1 MKPPLTV
8 EAKVAEELRNWLASE
23 LEQLDAS
30 NTNQFAHHVVTI
42 LLHEDLDIEDEP
54 LSTGDDF
61 LQDIYSINRR
71 KTRDRQKKAAVQ
83 FLRSAVCCNESDE
96 AEIQGVVDELMVKID
111 ETKNR
116 MNNKTSK
123 RSLLAPIAINVK
135 TAATQTCSKS
145 DGSEEERLYN
155 EAFPSLA
162 AEESPN
168 KEGLARLNNYSV
180 WNRSSPMGKEN
191 NKKKMRRKLCQYAH
205 RQSYMFSCQ
214 EEAQACSIA
223 REVAALALAETS
235 LPNAEATE
243 VFPST
248 LYDSSPSSY
257 SDSSGCWKSA
267 FRTVIF
273 TKVFI
278 PSTTPIQQNRP
289 ISSNPISKVFSPK
302 IIQGIC
308 GPLFTLSDPSFDF
321 PHTFRDEDTPL
332 KKFHPVYDETTEHL
346 FPQEEDHCLD
356 SGETRFADIE
366 VCKIFTASSHRQEEL
381 RSKVQKMNKKAKTK
395 VDTPYQKQKDSEL
408 DGALQFPYH
417 CGDFW
422 QELVYKGAVAL
433 YPDLNRREK
442 VGSETDGETL
452 MHSRSDTGLASK
464 ISVLVTPRAVK
475 DLSLLCLEAIGN
487 HFTPETMKKFVV
499 NYISNVESGCEIRV
513 KPKTLVK
520 CIVDTLLERKEK
532 ALLLSRCNITDHRI
546 QEKIYI
552 DQLLHICMATM
563 NEFFPFG
570 PSNMVWST
578 ENMAFVEDAASESMY
593 SNPALSQ
600 EEHWKAVDSESYMNG
615 LGYNDVDKINLAD
628 GPLNCSSG
636 KLPSNYG
643 DYVAFSCTDEV
654 LESNSG
660 SLDMSD
666 GLFAEDLMYFSEE
679 GGPPSISGFSPSF
692 LDKIDL
698 RYLDDLDA
706 RSLENDQTG
715 HFKAALSFKEKILL
729 WRNNVQP
736 AYFIEKWPVACEGFG
751 DEDSWLGQKNSKT
764 EHFDPL
770 SPGYHLTAAM
780 QTADIGTYDQDIG
793 IFSSDQEQLHWEN
806 PWSHTKWD
814 SICQE
819 VLTDIMFGCTSWGNH
834 TSPPNPFMPSLLTS
848 CLSTEGAQ
856 FLQSAFVNSYFSS
869 NFSGPA
875 TPLKE
880 STIAVDCSALEKL
893 WLTKEKQQ
901 KSPELEQLWLT
912 KEMQQSFAFGFNSAQ
927 YELIR
932 GCTCSNWLENNC
944 KLGLLCP
951 FSHPS
956 I

>member
-54 LSTGDDF
+54 LTAGDDF
-61 LQDIYSINRR
+61 LQDIYSIKRG

-162 AEESPN
+162 TEESPN
-168 KEGLARLNNYSV
+168 KEGLARLNNNSV

-191 NKKKMRRKLCQYAH
+191 NKKKMRRKLCQYAR

-248 LYDSSPSSY
+248 LYDSSPSSFI
-257 SDSSGCWKSA
+257 DSPGCWKSA
-267 FRTVIF
+267 FRTVIL

-278 PSTTPIQQNRP
+278 PSLAPIQQNRP
-289 ISSNPISKVFSPK
+289 MSSNPILKVFSPK

-308 GPLFTLSDPSFDF
+308 GPFFSVSDPSFDF
-321 PHTFRDEDTPL
+321 QLTFRDQDMPL
-332 KKFHPVYDETTEHL
+332 KKFHPVHDETTEHL
-346 FPQEEDHCLD
+346 FPQEEEHCLD
-356 SGETRFADIE
+356 VGSETRFADIE
-366 VCKIFTASSHRQEEL
+366 VCKIFAARSHREEEL
-381 RSKVQKMNKKAKTK
+381 RSKVQKLKKAKTK

-408 DGALQFPYH
+408 DGVLQFPYH

-433 YPDLNRREK
+433 YPDLNRRDK

-452 MHSRSDTGLASK
+452 MHSRSASK
-464 ISVLVTPRAVK
+464 ISILVTPRAVK
-475 DLSLLCLEAIGN
+475 DLSLLCLEAIGS
-487 HFTPETMKKFVV
+487 HFTPDTMKKFVV
-499 NYISNVESGCEIRV
+499 NYISNVESGCEIRIE
-513 KPKTLVK
+513 PRNIVK

-532 ALLLSRCNITDHRI
+532 ALLLSRCNITDHRM

-552 DQLLHICMATM
+552 DKLLHICMATL
-563 NEFFPFG
+563 NDFFQFG
-570 PSNMVWST
+570 PKNKVWST
-578 ENMAFVEDAASESMY
+578 ENMAFEEDATYASIC
-593 SNPALSQ
+593 SNPGLPQ
-600 EEHWKAVDSESYMNG
+600 EDHWQAVKSESYMSG
-615 LGYNDVDKINLAD
+615 FGYSDVDKNNLTD
-628 GPLNCSSG
+628 GPLKCSSG
-636 KLPSNYG
+636 KLQSG
-643 DYVAFSCTDEV
+643 DYVAFSYTDEMMG
-654 LESNSG
+654 SNSG
-660 SLDMSD
+660 SLDLSD
-666 GLFAEDLMYFSEE
+666 GLFAEDMMYFSEE

-706 RSLENDQTG
+706 RSVENDPSG
-715 HFKAALSFKEKILL
+715 HFKAALTFKEKILL

-736 AYFIEKWPVACEGFG
+736 AFLIEKWPVVHEGLG
-751 DEDSWLGQKNSKT
+751 YDDSWLGQKNSKIDS
-764 EHFDPL
+764 FAPS

-780 QTADIGTYDQDIG
+780 QAADIETYDQQDMG
-793 IFSSDQEQLHWEN
+793 IFSSDQKQLHWEN
-806 PWSHTKWD
+806 PWSLTKWD

-819 VLTDIMFGCTSWGNH
+819 VLTGIMVGCTSWGNH
-834 TSPPNPFMPSLLTS
+834 TSPPNPFM
-848 CLSTEGAQ
+848 
-856 FLQSAFVNSYFSS
+856 
-869 NFSGPA
+869 
-875 TPLKE
+875 
-880 STIAVDCSALEKL
+880 
-893 WLTKEKQQ
+893 
-901 KSPELEQLWLT
+901 
-912 KEMQQSFAFGFNSAQ
+912 
-927 YELIR
+927 
-932 GCTCSNWLENNC
+932 
-944 KLGLLCP
+944 
-951 FSHPS
+951 
-956 I
+956 